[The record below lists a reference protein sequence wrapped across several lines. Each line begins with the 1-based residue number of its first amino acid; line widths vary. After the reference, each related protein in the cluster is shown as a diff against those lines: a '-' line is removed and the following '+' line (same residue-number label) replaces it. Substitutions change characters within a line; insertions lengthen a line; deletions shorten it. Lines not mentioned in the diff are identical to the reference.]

1 MTPLGSHFGPRKS
14 KRNLLESPKR
24 GQDWHLD
31 EGQVALSTLGTSRT
45 SMLGLKQA
53 VIVGKIDSASVLRFP
68 AKVPV

>member
-1 MTPLGSHFGPRKS
+1 MTPLGSHLGPRKS

-24 GQDWHLD
+24 GPDQHLD

-53 VIVGKIDSASVLRFP
+53 VIGKRDYASVLRFP
-68 AKVPV
+68 AEVSV